1 MGIFDGYLLVSD
13 MDGTMLGTDRKI
25 SNENIEAI
33 KYFIKEGGKF
43 TIATGRTVES
53 TRRYIDKYFKDIPL
67 ELPVGLYNGSKL
79 YDFKNE
85 KTVLELYLD
94 DNEKEILKKIKQD
107 YETLGLEIYSEER
120 TYIYSSCRFTE
131 RFKTLN
137 YDVCY
142 EVPEYVWD
150 KPWLKMLMVGEVEE
164 IEDLEASFKERYGE
178 ANLLRTGENYLE
190 VVPDKSSKG
199 VLVEKICEL
208 YDYDIK
214 KVIAL
219 GDNMNDLDMLSKSG
233 YGFAVSNGNQRLLE
247 QIELKAG
254 TNDEHAIQHAVNYLK
269 EHIKVHS

>member
-1 MGIFDGYLLVSD
+1 MGLFNEYLMVSD
-13 MDGTMLGTDRKI
+13 MDGTMLGTDRNI

-53 TRRYIDKYFKDIPL
+53 TKRYIDKYFKDIPL
-67 ELPVGLYNGSKL
+67 DLPVGLYNGSKL

-85 KTVLELYLD
+85 KTVLELYID
-94 DNEKEILKKIKQD
+94 DDKKQILKKIKQD
-107 YETLGLEIYSEER
+107 YKTLGLEIYSDER
-120 TYIYSSCRFTE
+120 TYIYNSCRFTE
-131 RFKTLN
+131 RFETLN

-142 EVPEYVWD
+142 EVPEDVWD
-150 KPWLKMLMVGEVEE
+150 KPWLKMLMVGEEDE
-164 IEDLEASFKERYGE
+164 IEELETSFKKRYGE
-178 ANLLRTGENYLE
+178 TNIIRSGENYLE
-190 VVPDKSSKG
+190 VVPENASKG

-233 YGFAVSNGNQRLLE
+233 YGFAVSNGNQKLLE
-247 QIELKAG
+247 KIELKVG

-269 EHIKVHS
+269 EHILVHN